1 MRSAGAGTDYNRLL
15 LNGKEERVRK
25 KSLVREDNGQDLV
38 EYALLVALIALATVA
53 ALQTLSLTIGSI
65 WTTILTRLS
74 S

>member
-1 MRSAGAGTDYNRLL
+1 M
-15 LNGKEERVRK
+15 RK
-25 KSLVREDNGQDLV
+25 KSLVREDDGQDLV

>member
-1 MRSAGAGTDYNRLL
+1 VRSARAGTDYNRLL

-25 KSLVREDNGQDLV
+25 RNLVCEDNGQDLV

-65 WTTILTRLS
+65 WTTILTRLIS
-74 S
+74 